1 METITNSTVEVFKT
15 NVQNP
20 AAAAMLV
27 ALLQKRIINSHVNF
41 DLDDC
46 DKVLRIEGT
55 DVSHQLVI
63 ELLKKHGYLC
73 ELLND

>member
-1 METITNSTVEVFKT
+1 METFTNSTVEVFKT
-15 NVQNP
+15 NVQSP
-20 AAAAMLV
+20 VVAAMLV

-46 DKVLRIEGT
+46 DKVLRIEGN

-63 ELLKKHGYLC
+63 EILKKRGYLC
-73 ELLND
+73 ELLE

>member
-1 METITNSTVEVFKT
+1 METFTNSTVEVFKT
-15 NVQNP
+15 NVQSP
-20 AAAAMLV
+20 VVAAMLV

-55 DVSHQLVI
+55 NVSQQLVI
-63 ELLKKHGYLC
+63 EILKKRGYLC
-73 ELLND
+73 ELLE

>member
-1 METITNSTVEVFKT
+1 MNTIMNSTVEVFKT
-15 NVQNP
+15 NVQTT
-20 AAAAMLV
+20 AAAAMIV

-55 DVSHQLVI
+55 DVSQQLVI
-63 ELLKKHGYLC
+63 EILKKRGYLC
-73 ELLND
+73 ELLE